1 MLEEH
6 MPTIEN
12 VLSPFLKEREDV
24 AKVVKLKDQIKDF
37 DKLVETAHESFVWLW
52 MEMDK
57 LNLKVMELRSHNNTT
72 ETLRVALVE

>member
-1 MLEEH
+1 
-6 MPTIEN
+6 
-12 VLSPFLKEREDV
+12 
-24 AKVVKLKDQIKDF
+24 VKLKDQIKDF

-72 ETLRVALVE
+72 ETLRIAFVE

>member
-37 DKLVETAHESFVWLW
+37 DKLVETAHESFV
-52 MEMDK
+52 
-57 LNLKVMELRSHNNTT
+57 
-72 ETLRVALVE
+72 

>member
-1 MLEEH
+1 LQLGFIKEREGYMVMLEEH

-37 DKLVETAHESFVWLW
+37 DKLVETAHESFV
-52 MEMDK
+52 
-57 LNLKVMELRSHNNTT
+57 
-72 ETLRVALVE
+72 